1 MRSRNNYSGLDPEI
15 VKQLKYHAW
24 RLKQMKCFESQEIED
39 IEQDLLLEIWP
50 ALSKFDRTKSSLATF
65 VDKLLS
71 RRSNNLIHKHM
82 CIKRGGK
89 TQTLSLDKE
98 DENGQTL
105 MDYLADDH
113 CFEDEISIRIDV
125 SKVIHQLPESLQ
137 TLCEQLKIFTIT
149 EVSHMSGRS
158 RAAIYRDLE
167 LMRPMFFPTS
177 VYIRRCEQFFPQC
190 GI

>member
-1 MRSRNNYSGLDPEI
+1 MRSGNNYSGLEPEI

-50 ALSKFDRTKSSLATF
+50 ALSKFDRSKSSLATF

-113 CFEDEISIRIDV
+113 CFRQTRIASIV
-125 SKVIHQLPESLQ
+125 
-137 TLCEQLKIFTIT
+137 
-149 EVSHMSGRS
+149 
-158 RAAIYRDLE
+158 
-167 LMRPMFFPTS
+167 
-177 VYIRRCEQFFPQC
+177 
-190 GI
+190 

>member
-1 MRSRNNYSGLDPEI
+1 
-15 VKQLKYHAW
+15 
-24 RLKQMKCFESQEIED
+24 
-39 IEQDLLLEIWP
+39 
-50 ALSKFDRTKSSLATF
+50 
-65 VDKLLS
+65 
-71 RRSNNLIHKHM
+71 M

-89 TQTLSLDKE
+89 TQTLSLDQE

-125 SKVIHQLPESLQ
+125 SKAIDQLPESFQ
-137 TLCEQLKIFTIT
+137 ALCEQLKIFTIT

-167 LMRPMFFPTS
+167 LMRPMFFLNS